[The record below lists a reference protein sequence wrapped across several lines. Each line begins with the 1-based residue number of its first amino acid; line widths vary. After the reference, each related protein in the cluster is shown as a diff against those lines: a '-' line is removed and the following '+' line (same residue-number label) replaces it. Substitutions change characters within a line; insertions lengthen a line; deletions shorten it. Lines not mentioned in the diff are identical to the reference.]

1 MKRIK
6 NPVSAMYKEGI
17 KQCTKQLTIHKL
29 KKKMILTPKYYIH
42 CRVDEV

>member
-29 KKKMILTPKYYIH
+29 KKKNDTNPEILYTL
-42 CRVDEV
+42 